1 MIQKIKKYKGD
12 PNKNYYLVMGIL
24 ILFLVFMI
32 GTVLMVTNQ
41 VGKGSSAEMLKERLS
56 KQSPKEKK
64 LTPR

>member
-64 LTPR
+64 LTPH